1 MITLEELLKTED
13 QYIAKHKNDN
23 PFMPNTQND
32 NLDFL
37 RQGYIRKHYEGAK
50 EYYEAKHDLLQSY
63 GITEIEVLILFLF
76 EGFMPQIFRVDLVYG
91 KIPPLLKDIWMY
103 LDNILEKTPSFDGKV
118 LYRFSSY
125 DNANDFRIGEI
136 FQPIYFFTT
145 TVDNWEKDCTTFIV
159 TPLPKDTTSAK
170 SLYLIKNHGEEYDAG
185 ENQVTFKRNSKFLI
199 TNIEQKTEKKPDKIY
214 LEEIK

>member
-1 MITLEELLKTED
+1 MITLEELLKAEE
-13 QYIAKHKNDN
+13 QYVAKYKNDYL
-23 PFMPNTQND
+23 FMPNTQND

-37 RQGYIRKHYEGAK
+37 RQGYIRKHYEGVK
-50 EYYEAKHDLLQSY
+50 KYYEAKHDLLQSY

-76 EGFMPQIFRVDLVYG
+76 EGFLPYIFRVDQFHG
-91 KIPPLLKDIWMY
+91 EIPSLLKDIWTY

-118 LYRFSSY
+118 LYRFSDY

-145 TVDNWEKDCTTFIV
+145 TVDNWEQDRTTFIV
-159 TPLPKDTTSAK
+159 TPLPKDKTSAK
-170 SLYLIKNHGEEYDAG
+170 SLYIIKNHGEEHGAG

-214 LEEIK
+214 LKEIE